1 MILGNVFFFPQ
12 EAYEKSTN
20 FNEFLSIYLCI
31 RWLEFWSRK
40 QRQYVCRSQTW
51 TDEVFES
58 AIHSTVYSAAH
69 DQSTSCDNNDENSLE
84 NELREVTCSN
94 KNSEPLIEV
103 HANKIQKKTS
113 N

>member
-1 MILGNVFFFPQ
+1 MILGNVLFFHRKQ
-12 EAYEKSTN
+12 IKNRQISTN
-20 FNEFLSIYLCI
+20 FSLSICV

-51 TDEVFES
+51 TDDVFES

-69 DQSTSCDNNDENSLE
+69 DQSTSCDNNDKNSLE

-103 HANKIQKKTS
+103 NANKIRKTL